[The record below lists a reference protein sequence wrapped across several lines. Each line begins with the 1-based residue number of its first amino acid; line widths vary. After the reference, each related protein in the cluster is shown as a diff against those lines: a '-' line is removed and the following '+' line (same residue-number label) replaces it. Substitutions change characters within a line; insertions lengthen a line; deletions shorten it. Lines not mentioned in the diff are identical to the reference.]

1 MKLSEWKWEI
11 GALAGIALFLL
22 ALPLE
27 PVWSAYTWPYL
38 WGPIA
43 SDAAGHDLAGI
54 RPGYTPVST
63 LTYSLLTI
71 VSLLLVHRVFRRTG
85 VRIDRGFVLAAIP
98 FVALGTIL
106 RVLEDA
112 RYFDGSISFIFISP
126 IMYATVAG
134 LLFLSMAMG
143 ALVSKVDRRRGTL
156 LVILY
161 LIVLA
166 FLALSVSAGSAWSSP
181 VHIVFV
187 TGSMVLVFLAN
198 PVRIERTTL
207 TFFAGLHLLF
217 LSFMP
222 ITKWLTDGRWNGGP
236 AAEMHPEVVPMVL
249 GITIALTVL
258 VFVVWRLANT
268 RGALGVAPT
277 AIPLFF
283 AQFLDGT
290 ATYVGIDHY
299 GAWEKH
305 PLPRYL
311 IEETGTAA
319 VLIPLKFA
327 IVAFFVYMVTGPYRK
342 DLEKDPDMYHLLYL
356 AVFILGFAPG
366 MRDMLRTAMGV

>member
-1 MKLSEWKWEI
+1 MRPKEWKWEI
-11 GALAGIALFLL
+11 GAIAGLVLFVVL
-22 ALPLE
+22 LPLE

-43 SDAAGHDLAGI
+43 SDAAGRDLAGI
-54 RPGYTPVST
+54 RPGYTPIST
-63 LTYSLLTI
+63 FTYSVLTI
-71 VSLLLVHRVFRRTG
+71 VSLLVIHRIFKRIG
-85 VRIDRGFVLAAIP
+85 VRIDRGFVLATVP
-98 FVALGTIL
+98 FVALGTTL

-112 RYFDGSISFIFISP
+112 EYFDRAISFIFISP
-126 IMYATVAG
+126 IMYVTVAG

-143 ALVSKVDRRRGTL
+143 ALVSKLERKQGSL
-156 LVILY
+156 LVVMY
-161 LIVLA
+161 LICLA
-166 FLALSVSAGSAWSSP
+166 ILALSVSAGSAWSSP

-187 TGSMVLVFLAN
+187 TGSMIMVFLAN
-198 PVRIERTTL
+198 PVRIERPTL

-222 ITKWLTDGRWNGGP
+222 ITKWLSDGAWNGGEG
-236 AAEMHPEVVPMVL
+236 ADMNPEVVPVVL
-249 GITIALTVL
+249 GITIVLTLAVY
-258 VFVVWRLANT
+258 VSWRIANS
-268 RGALGVAPT
+268 RGLLGIAPT

-305 PLPRYL
+305 PLPRTL

-327 IVAFFVYMVTGPYRK
+327 IVAFFVYIATGPYRK
-342 DLEKDPDMYHLLYL
+342 DFEEDPDMYHLLYL